1 MSKLIPFS
9 SRKSDLA
16 NAGFGGFYSMLDD
29 FFTDDF
35 PFKRSLANDSFKLDI
50 QEKEDAYIIEAELP
64 GVKKEE
70 LKVTM
75 DANRL
80 KISVEHEEKVD
91 EEKKNYIHKERRYC
105 SMERNILLAD
115 ADAAGIKAKLNDG
128 VLEIT
133 VPKKQKQTT
142 STNIEVE

>member
-64 GVKKEE
+64 GGGAKDLDGLAGDFGAGPVAGNQSDGIG
-70 LKVTM
+70 LF
-75 DANRL
+75 
-80 KISVEHEEKVD
+80 
-91 EEKKNYIHKERRYC
+91 HK
-105 SMERNILLAD
+105 
-115 ADAAGIKAKLNDG
+115 GG
-128 VLEIT
+128 H
-133 VPKKQKQTT
+133 
-142 STNIEVE
+142 